1 MCGFSG
7 FIGGRKLVSDPYSV
21 LKKMGDTLSHRGP
34 DDNGEWYDS
43 ACDVGMAHRR
53 LSIVD
58 LSSAGHQP
66 LISSSGRYIIAFNGE
81 IYNHLLLRAELER
94 NHNVKK
100 WNGHSDTETFLACF
114 DAWGV
119 QKSLERVVG
128 MFAFSVWDSKEKV
141 IILGRDRIGEKP
153 LYYGWQNNTFFFG
166 SELKSFKPHPA
177 FQAEI
182 NRDAISLFLRHNYIP
197 SPHSIYKGISKL
209 QPGNLLIVSITSPK
223 PKIISYWSSSNIIT
237 SGINNQFNGSTI
249 EAVDELERLT
259 MESVKQQMISDV
271 PLGAFLSGGVD
282 SSAIVAVMQAQSTR
296 PIKTFTIGFSEEKYN
311 EAKHA
316 KAVANHLGTEHTEL
330 YVTHNDAINIIP
342 KLPTLYCEP
351 FSDSSQ
357 IPTFLVS
364 QLAKKHVT
372 VSLSGDGGDEL
383 FCGYNRY
390 QMTNNLWKKLSIFHP
405 KLRAL
410 LAKSIMLFSPKDW
423 DNIVK
428 HIPKLKTL
436 NNFGDKLHKG
446 AGVLDSRSIN
456 ELYLGLVSHSRNP
469 SELVINS
476 IEPKTLLT
484 ENSLHLE
491 QLNDVQRMMALDL
504 VSYLPDDILVKVDR
518 ASMGASLESRVPF
531 LDHRIVEFSWKLP
544 MSMKIKNGQSKWVL
558 RQMLYKYVPK
568 HLIERPKMGFGV
580 PIDNW
585 LRGPLRDWAES
596 LLDENRLKKEGYFHP
611 KPIREMWL
619 AHLSGH
625 RNMQY
630 SLWNI
635 LMFQAWLEQESSN

>member
-7 FIGGRKLVSDPYSV
+7 FLGGNSLSTDPYSV
-21 LKKMGDTLSHRGP
+21 LKMMGDTITHRGP

-43 ACDVGMAHRR
+43 NHNIGMAHRR
-53 LSIVD
+53 LSVVD

-66 LISSSGRYIIAFNGE
+66 LISPSGRYTIAFNGE
-81 IYNHLLLRAELER
+81 IYNHLLLRSELEK
-94 NHNVKK
+94 NNDVKK
-100 WNGHSDTETFLACF
+100 WIGHSDTETFLACF
-114 DAWGV
+114 DVWGV
-119 QKSLERVVG
+119 QKSLERAIG
-128 MFAFSVWDSKEKV
+128 MFAFSVWDAQEKV

-153 LYYGWQNNTFFFG
+153 LYYGWQKNTFFFG
-166 SELKSFKPHPA
+166 SELKSFKPHSA
-177 FQAEI
+177 FNAEI
-182 NRDAISLFLRHNYIP
+182 SRDAIALFLRHNYIP
-197 SPHSIYKGISKL
+197 SPYSIYKGISKL
-209 QPGNLLIVSITSPK
+209 QPGNLLIVSIAYPK
-223 PKIISYWSSSNIIT
+223 PKIISYWSASNAVI
-237 SGINNQFNGSTI
+237 SGVKNQFTGSPD
-249 EAVDELERLT
+249 EAVSYLENLT
-259 MESVKQQMISDV
+259 MDSVKQQMASDV

-282 SSAIVAVMQAQSTR
+282 SSVIVAAMQSQSLR
-296 PIKTFTIGFSEEKYN
+296 PIKTFTIGFNEEKYN
-311 EAKHA
+311 EATYA
-316 KAVANHLGTEHTEL
+316 KEVANHLGTEHTEL
-330 YVTHNDAINIIP
+330 YVTHDDALNIIP

-405 KLRAL
+405 RLRTL
-410 LAKSIMLFSPKDW
+410 LAKSIVLFSPKDW
-423 DNIVK
+423 DYIAKYV
-428 HIPKLKTL
+428 PKLKNF
-436 NNFGDKLHKG
+436 NNIGDKLHKG
-446 AGVLDSRSIN
+446 AGVLDSNSIN
-456 ELYLGLVSHSRNP
+456 ELYLGLVSHNRNP
-469 SELVINS
+469 SNLVINS

-484 ENSLHLE
+484 DSSSYLD
-491 QLNDVQRMMALDL
+491 QLNDVQKMMALDL
-504 VSYLPDDILVKVDR
+504 VTYLPDDILVKVDR
-518 ASMGASLESRVPF
+518 ASMGVSLESRVPF

-544 MSMKIKNGQSKWVL
+544 MSMKINNGSSKWVL

-568 HLIERPKMGFGV
+568 ELIERPKMGFGI

-585 LRGPLRDWAES
+585 LRGPLRDWAEN
-596 LLDENRLKKEGYFHP
+596 LLDENRLRKEGYFHP
-611 KPIREMWL
+611 KPIREMWA